1 MERKIV
7 LVDPNK
13 CTGCR
18 VCELACSFKHEG
30 LFQPSLSRIRVVK
43 IEERGVNN
51 PISCLDCSKMLCMD
65 ACPTGA
71 CQPFR
76 VDQAVCI
83 GCRECVAACPFGA
96 MDYHPIQRV
105 AFKCDLCGGDPECV
119 KYCIPG
125 ALTLASPQEQ
135 AKAKRRNRTKARYE
149 MMLDS

>member
-7 LVDPNK
+7 LVNPDR

-18 VCELACSFKHEG
+18 VCELACSFQHEG
-30 LFQPSLSRIRVVK
+30 IFQPTLSRIRVVK

-71 CQPFR
+71 CQPFQ
-76 VDQAVCI
+76 VDRAICI

-96 MDYHPIQRV
+96 MDYHPVHRV

-119 KYCIPG
+119 KYCVPG
-125 ALTLASPQEQ
+125 ALTLASPREQ
-135 AKAKRRNRTKARYE
+135 AKAKRRKRTKARYE
-149 MMLDS
+149 IALES

>member
-7 LVDPNK
+7 LVDANK

-30 LFQPSLSRIRVVK
+30 VFQPTLSRIRVVK

-71 CQPFR
+71 CQSFR
-76 VDQAVCI
+76 VDRAACI
-83 GCRECVAACPFGA
+83 GCRECIAACPFGA
-96 MDYHPIQRV
+96 MDYHPVQRV

-119 KYCIPG
+119 KYCVPG
-125 ALTLASPQEQ
+125 ALSLASPQEQ
-135 AKAKRRNRTKARYE
+135 AKAKRRIRTRVRYE
-149 MMLDS
+149 MALDS